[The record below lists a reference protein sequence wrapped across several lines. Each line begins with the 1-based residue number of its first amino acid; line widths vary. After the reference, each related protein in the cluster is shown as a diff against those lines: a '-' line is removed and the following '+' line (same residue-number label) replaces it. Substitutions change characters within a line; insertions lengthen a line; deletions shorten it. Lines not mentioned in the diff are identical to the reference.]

1 MCKILLALALFLL
14 AAMPKLALAQTT
26 RVITYIDQVQ
36 EERKSTRW
44 TLTEWLR
51 IKERMKLMDLW
62 LAMFSTP
69 QQKFAPELSLSFAK
83 GIGDSRFD
91 LGTTAG
97 FDSDK
102 LRTQGPSQSED
113 ARLQF
118 WFTNLISGTT
128 GLRTL
133 DIDLGMEGRI
143 HNRFMVDSTLLSD
156 PLQGRW
162 KPGSEKVQ
170 QAGLNL
176 RIFGSNSQDSTLVGK
191 IGKFD
196 RSTGF
201 TLASNQS
208 GQYWGGEIGLYF
220 LSILGAEANYYQYM
234 DGRSKVGDSVDYL
247 GFLEIYNVRVG
258 YGVSHQNWEWKS
270 ETSKLKSLENN
281 RFLMLRL
288 YF

>member
-1 MCKILLALALFLL
+1 MRKILVAFFLL
-14 AAMPKLALAQTT
+14 AAIPKPALAQTT

-69 QQKFAPELSLSFAK
+69 QQKFAPELSFSYAK
-83 GIGDSRFD
+83 GSGDSRFD
-91 LGTTAG
+91 LGTKAT

-102 LRTQGPSQSED
+102 LRTQGLSKSED
-113 ARLQF
+113 MRLQF

-133 DIDLGMEGRI
+133 DIDLGIEGRM
-143 HNRFMVDSTLLSD
+143 HNRYMIDPSLLSD
-156 PLQGRW
+156 PLQCSW
-162 KPGSEKVQ
+162 KPGTEKVQ

-176 RIFGSNSQDSTLVGK
+176 RLFGSNSQDSTLVGK

-196 RSTGF
+196 RNTGF

-220 LSILGAEANYYQYM
+220 LSILGAEANYYQYI
-234 DGRSKVGDSVDYL
+234 DGKSKLGDSVDYL

-258 YGVSHQNWEWKS
+258 YGESHQNWEWKNDAS
-270 ETSKLKSLENN
+270 QLRSLENN
-281 RFLMLRL
+281 RFLMVRL

>member
-1 MCKILLALALFLL
+1 MRKILVAFFLV
-14 AAMPKLALAQTT
+14 AAMPKPALAQTT

-51 IKERMKLMDLW
+51 IKERMKMMDLW

-69 QQKFAPELSLSFAK
+69 QHKFAPELSFSYAK
-83 GIGDSRFD
+83 GVGDSQFD
-91 LGTTAG
+91 LGTNMN
-97 FDSDK
+97 FDNDK
-102 LRTQGPSQSED
+102 LRTQGPSKSED

-133 DIDLGMEGRI
+133 DIDLGIEGRI
-143 HNRFMVDSTLLSD
+143 HNRFMVDPTLLSD
-156 PLQGRW
+156 PGLGNW
-162 KPGSEKVQ
+162 KPGTEKVQ

-201 TLASNQS
+201 TLAADQS
-208 GQYWGGEIGLYF
+208 GPYWGGELSLYF
-220 LSILGAEANYYQYM
+220 LSMIGAEANYYQYM
-234 DGRSKVGDSVDYL
+234 DGKSKVGDSVDYL

-258 YGVSHQNWEWKS
+258 YGVSHQNWEWKND
-270 ETSKLKSLENN
+270 TSKLKSLENN
-281 RFLMLRL
+281 RMLMVRL